1 MEAIATIFALEV
13 PRVALLVLPATA
25 PVQWAIRDLQRLG
38 VNAHGM
44 DILDKVNVRSH
55 LLQKGQQREEN
66 PTMLVATVAFTRGL
80 DMPDLSHVFRLG
92 IYPDKSSSTY
102 AHIAGRVGRFGKPG
116 KVITVIDAPYTVRVG
131 KKVQNHDDVT
141 RVAQIYKKLDIT
153 PVHLD
158 YFSSL

>member
-38 VNAHGM
+38 VNAHGL
-44 DILDKVNVRSH
+44 DILDRVNVRAH
-55 LLQKGQQREEN
+55 LLQKGQQREDN

-92 IYPDKSSSTY
+92 IYPDRS
-102 AHIAGRVGRFGKPG
+102 
-116 KVITVIDAPYTVRVG
+116 
-131 KKVQNHDDVT
+131 
-141 RVAQIYKKLDIT
+141 
-153 PVHLD
+153 
-158 YFSSL
+158 